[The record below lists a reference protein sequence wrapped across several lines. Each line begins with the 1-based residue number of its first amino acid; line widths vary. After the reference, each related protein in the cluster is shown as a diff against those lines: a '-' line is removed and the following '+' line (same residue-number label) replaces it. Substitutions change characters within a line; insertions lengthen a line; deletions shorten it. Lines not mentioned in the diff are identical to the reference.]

1 MTLYVVATAAGMAA
15 AALGLSIWG
24 LWRATV
30 AQSAVERA
38 LRAGL
43 TDIQTRVEEMR
54 AAPAPVNHA
63 AEALAGMREDVSVMF
78 NHLAEISS
86 GQIDVQK
93 AIEAAI
99 SEAVENVV
107 AQMGEH
113 EKRAVNRNEV
123 LRDDQ
128 EKMSDQLESAVE
140 SLARAMEDV
149 KTALRDEIAPVL
161 ECSAALS
168 TQIGELPA
176 GSGAASGG
184 TGVDADALARTA
196 ASEAVEGQAQIMRAA
211 LKAMHAA
218 LKQELETSLAQAVRS
233 AGSPKVFNSGRIV
246 SLFQPGTAR
255 SEPETPAA
263 PAARVFPGAAAE
275 PR

>member
-54 AAPAPVNHA
+54 ATPPANPA

-99 SEAVENVV
+99 ADAVDNVV
-107 AQMGEH
+107 AQMAEH

-128 EKMSDQLESAVE
+128 EKMGDQLEAAIETLV
-140 SLARAMEDV
+140 RAMDEV
-149 KTALRDEIAPVL
+149 KAALRDEIAPVL

-168 TQIGELPA
+168 AQIADLPA
-176 GSGAASGG
+176 AGAAAEARP
-184 TGVDADALARTA
+184 GVDADAVARAA

-246 SLFQPGTAR
+246 SLFQTGPAR
-255 SEPETPAA
+255 ADVETPAA
-263 PAARVFPGAAAE
+263 PASRVFPGAAAE